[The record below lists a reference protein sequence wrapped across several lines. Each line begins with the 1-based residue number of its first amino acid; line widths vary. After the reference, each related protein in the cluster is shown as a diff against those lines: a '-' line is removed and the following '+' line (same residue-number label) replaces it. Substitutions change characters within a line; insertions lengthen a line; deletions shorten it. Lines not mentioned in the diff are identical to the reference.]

1 MLIEKKNEK
10 FWLLFCHLWW
20 GFSSAHLPVCAW
32 HDSEEKLVKVPM
44 VREGVRNLK
53 LLYFLSHCRP
63 ASL

>member
-20 GFSSAHLPVCAW
+20 GFSCAHLPVCAW
-32 HDSEEKLVKVPM
+32 HDSEEKLDKVPM

-53 LLYFLSHCRP
+53 LLYFLLYRGP